1 MKPASKTTHLKSAG
15 LLRKMLIIFFCISF
29 IPAFL
34 VAIISFEYSR
44 LDKLQSVLSEML
56 ELNSLKQELITTY
69 LEEQVFRAQIITES
83 EAMKNL
89 SEGIDELLRENS
101 VPGALPAS
109 EVHAALKA
117 QYEPSLIQSLGN
129 NQFSSVLL
137 VSNKNADILYSNV
150 AGFAQVGSRLTTTG
164 ASRNIYTVWEHV
176 KKTGTPVIYESAQ
189 NADGTVDLLIG
200 MPVADENLQSNQ
212 IVIYFQALDNIQKL
226 SQYEF
231 NNLKTRESYILDKN
245 NLIITSPE
253 FPIGL
258 KTLGE
263 SYTPEHVQKAIQQDQ
278 YSQVVQSIPEDKKI
292 IFTLQNFHLETVSGM
307 DILVDWK
314 LATQMDYAEF
324 TSPILQKLLI
334 TFLFTLAITLGAL
347 ILGYS
352 QAKKITK
359 PILYLDNEVS
369 RITEGYLDFKA
380 ISNRKDEIGTLE
392 RNTEAMIGQL
402 RGIAIL
408 IDETIRTSNQIGLSL
423 ASSVEEQSAISVE
436 QAGSIAEISSTMDE
450 FTSSFGQVSENVSS
464 VSEMVQKILDYVTES
479 SQLISSVAAKMN
491 DINKDNDR
499 DISYIME
506 LKKRSKEIAKV
517 MEIINSISDQTKI
530 IAFNA
535 ALEASSAGEAG
546 KRFGVVAA
554 EIRKLTENV
563 IDSTASIDA
572 IVTEIQTLADQ
583 MVLASE
589 KTTKNIGEG
598 LEYSSESVHNM
609 EAIVSSITTSSDATK
624 QIVLS
629 VQQQKSATAQIQ
641 MGLKEL
647 SLGAQQNS
655 ETIQALNSMGDEFKE
670 MGQKLSS
677 LISHF
682 KLDRSKDKG

>member
-1 MKPASKTTHLKSAG
+1 MKPTSKTTHSKSAG
-15 LLRKMLIIFFCISF
+15 LLKKMLIIFFCISF

-44 LDKLQSVLSEML
+44 LDILYSVLSEML
-56 ELNSLKQELITTY
+56 ELNSLKQQLITIH

-83 EAMKNL
+83 EAMRNL

-117 QYEPSLIQSLGN
+117 RYEPSLLQSLGN
-129 NQFSSVLL
+129 NQFSSLL
-137 VSNKNADILYSNV
+137 LLSNKNADILYSNV

-176 KKTGTPVIYESAQ
+176 KKTGTPAIYESAQ
-189 NADGTVDLLIG
+189 NADGRVYVLIG
-200 MPVADENLQSNQ
+200 LPVYDKNLHSPQ
-212 IVIYFQALDNIQKL
+212 IAIFYQTIDHIEQLA
-226 SQYEF
+226 QYEY
-231 NNLKTRESYILDKN
+231 NDYKTRESYILNKN

-253 FPIGL
+253 FPIGI

-263 SYTPEHVQKAIQQDQ
+263 GYNPEHVQQASQQGRF
-278 YSQVVQSIPEDKKI
+278 SQVVRSIPESKQI
-292 IFTLQNFHLETVSGM
+292 IFALQKFNLETIYGV
-307 DILVDWK
+307 DVLVDWR
-314 LATQMDYAEF
+314 LITQMDNAEL
-324 TSPILQKLLI
+324 SEPSLQKLRI
-334 TFLFTLAITLGAL
+334 TFLFTFIIALGAL
-347 ILGYS
+347 LFGYF
-352 QAKKITK
+352 QVKKITK

-380 ISNRKDEIGTLE
+380 TSNRKDEIGTLE
-392 RNTEAMIGQL
+392 KNTEAMIGQL
-402 RGIAIL
+402 RGVVTL

-589 KTTKNIGEG
+589 KTTKNIGDG
-598 LEYSSESVHNM
+598 LEFSSESVHNM
-609 EAIVSSITTSSDATK
+609 EAIVSSISTSSDATK

-655 ETIQALNSMGDEFKE
+655 ETIQALNSMGDEFNE

-682 KLDRSKDKG
+682 KLERSNDKS